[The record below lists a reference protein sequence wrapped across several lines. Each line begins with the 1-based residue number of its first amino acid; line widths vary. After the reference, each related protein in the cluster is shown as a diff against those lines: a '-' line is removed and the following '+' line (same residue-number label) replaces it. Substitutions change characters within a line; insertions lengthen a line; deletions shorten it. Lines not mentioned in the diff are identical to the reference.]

1 MYPGAGEDNSLRGD
15 AGEEKPIC
23 DKSLEAGTTTFCR
36 TPTFDLMPNN
46 FNDFSGLPSDLKGLV
61 ITRRLDLHHSKRLLD
76 MIHSE
81 DANEHVYLLT
91 WATNSNSQR
100 MRAIALEVKALGT
113 RLTWLVPL
121 EYPSYPNNLPPT
133 LNSTVPPPYC
143 RRVK

>member
-1 MYPGAGEDNSLRGD
+1 
-15 AGEEKPIC
+15 
-23 DKSLEAGTTTFCR
+23 
-36 TPTFDLMPNN
+36 MPNN

-113 RLTWLVPL
+113 RLTWAVPTARISL
-121 EYPSYPNNLPPT
+121 LPEQPAT
-133 LNSTVPPPYC
+133 HAELYLPILPDSTVPPSYC